1 MNDLNIYSIT
11 SAIADPLRLSVM
23 LYLLRGQA
31 TYAEIQQH
39 LDASQS
45 NLSNHLAVLHKA
57 NLIRKISNGRRNSYE
72 IAGPQVAHLIE
83 HLMSLQGL
91 PRQESRVKP
100 IAVARTCY
108 DHVAGK
114 LGVSIFKSLAGNQA
128 IIYTGSTD
136 FSQQVSLG
144 INADKI
150 FGAFNVDLS
159 RIDTN
164 RRKYIY
170 ACLDWTEKQPHLAGA
185 VGAALCNSM
194 MEKKWVVRN
203 SEKRVLRVTD
213 SGRKALKEIIGLD
226 FCDQL
231 TR

>member
-39 LDASQS
+39 LDVSQS
-45 NLSNHLAVLHKA
+45 NLSNHLAVLLKA
-57 NLIRKISNGRRNSYE
+57 GLVKKISNGRRNSYE
-72 IAGPQVAHLIE
+72 IAGPEIAHLVE
-83 HLMSLQGL
+83 HLMSLQHL
-91 PRQESRVKP
+91 PKQESKIKP

-114 LGVSIFKSLAGNQA
+114 LGVSIFKSLADQQA
-128 IIYTGSTD
+128 IIYYDNGNTD
-136 FSQQVSLG
+136 FSKQVELG
-144 INADKI
+144 INAGKI

-159 RIDTN
+159 AVDTT

-185 VGAALCNSM
+185 VGAAMCNAM
-194 MEKKWVVRN
+194 MDKKWVVRN
-203 SEKRVLRVTD
+203 EEKRVLRVTD
-213 SGRKALKEIIGLD
+213 TGKRALREIIGLD
-226 FCDQL
+226 FNA
-231 TR
+231 

>member
-39 LDASQS
+39 ADASQS

-57 NLIRKISNGRRNSYE
+57 NLVRKINNGRRNSYE
-72 IAGPQVAHLIE
+72 IAGPEVAHLIE
-83 HLMSLQGL
+83 HLMSLQHL
-91 PRQESRVKP
+91 PKQESKIRS

-114 LGVSIFKSLAGNQA
+114 LGVSMFKSLAENQA
-128 IIYTGSTD
+128 IIYQDNGNAD
-136 FSQQVSLG
+136 FSKQVDLG

-150 FGAFNVDLS
+150 FAAFDVDLS
-159 RIDTN
+159 KIDPN

-185 VGAALCNSM
+185 VGAAICHAM
-194 MEKKWVVRN
+194 MEKKWVIRN
-203 SEKRVLRVTD
+203 NEKRVLRVTD
-213 SGRKALKEIIGLD
+213 TGRKALKEIIGLD
-226 FCDQL
+226 L
-231 TR
+231 NAY

>member
-39 LDASQS
+39 LDTSQS

-57 NLIRKISNGRRNSYE
+57 GLINKISNGRRNSYE
-72 IAGPQVAHLIE
+72 IAGPDIAHLIE
-83 HLMSLQGL
+83 HLMSLQNS
-91 PRQESRVKP
+91 QNQKTKVKA

-108 DHVAGK
+108 DHIAGK
-114 LGVSIFKSLAGNQA
+114 LGVSIFQSLVACDA
-128 IIYTGSTD
+128 ISHHYSNPSD
-136 FSQQVSLG
+136 FSQEVSLG

-150 FGAFNVDLS
+150 FNALKINLSSVDS
-159 RIDTN
+159 N
-164 RRKYIY
+164 RRKYVY

-185 VGAALCNSM
+185 VGAALCHSM
-194 MEKKWVVRN
+194 MEQKWVVRN
-203 SEKRVLRVTD
+203 DEKRVLRVTNA
-213 SGRKALKEIIGLD
+213 GRSALKEIIDLNFD
-226 FCDQL
+226 IY
-231 TR
+231 